1 MFGGQAAN
9 DGVFR
14 QNEVYQENPASPTI
28 DSAGNPLVQSLEV
41 AFQAPGH
48 MRVAR
53 VLRDPKRP
61 PGQQIVEYQEQFRAP
76 SPEEVELLK
85 EQGVVK
91 VGPGGV
97 ILSGLGDP
105 GPVAQGV
112 ASGGGMA
119 PGVLAPAPGVPGS
132 NIVPVAGQPSTI
144 GKVLKYGAILGGI
157 GLVGWGAYKFA
168 WPFLSEKLFGESD
181 DRDDREED

>member
-1 MFGGQAAN
+1 MSGGGMFGGAAAN
-9 DGVFR
+9 DGLFR
-14 QNEVYQENPASPTI
+14 QEQVYQESPASPTI

-41 AFQAPGH
+41 DFQAPGH

-53 VLRDPKRP
+53 VLRDPRRP
-61 PGQQIVEYQEQFRAP
+61 AGQQVVEYQEQWRAP
-76 SPEEVELLK
+76 SEEELQLLK

-97 ILSGLGDP
+97 ILSGLGEP
-105 GPVAQGV
+105 GPT
-112 ASGGGMA
+112 GGGMA
-119 PGVLAPAPGVPGS
+119 PGVLAPAPGVPG
-132 NIVPVAGQPSTI
+132 NVLAPVAGGTSVV
-144 GKVLKYGAILGGI
+144 GKVIKYGAILGGL

-181 DRDDREED
+181 DGGDDE

>member
-1 MFGGQAAN
+1 MSGGGMFGGAAAN

-14 QNEVYQENPASPTI
+14 QEQVYQENPASPTI

-53 VLRDPKRP
+53 VIRDTRKP
-61 PGQQIVEYQEQFRAP
+61 PGQQVIEYQEQFRPP

-97 ILSGLGDP
+97 ILSGLGEP
-105 GPVAQGV
+105 GPA
-112 ASGGGMA
+112 ASGGGGIA
-119 PGVLAPAPGVPGS
+119 PGVLVPVVPGHGA
-132 NIVPVAGQPSTI
+132 PVAGQPTSTI
-144 GKVLKYGAILGGI
+144 GKVVKYGAILGGI

-168 WPFLSEKLFGESD
+168 WPFISSKLFSSD
-181 DRDDREED
+181 DDDGDE